1 MVSMPLQLPL
11 VAAVF
16 VAALGVGARLLVL
29 RGFLAYSSFRE
40 PRA

>member
-1 MVSMPLQLPL
+1 MGIREQMESIY
-11 VAAVF
+11 
-16 VAALGVGARLLVL
+16 GVGARLLVL